1 MAETG
6 QTSVK
11 VATSFGVWEFIL
23 MGMLLVAYGGLAW
36 IMCSKSGNVVKEL
49 CKPPFFLG
57 LMVLAV
63 LLYAVLYK
71 MYDSKM
77 RVAEKAVDAL
87 VELEKTKSQNAAL
100 KNGTNGVLNVQ
111 IHGGVSCKTGAVE
124 VKTDVLL

>member
-11 VATSFGVWEFIL
+11 VAMSFGVWEFIL
-23 MGMLLVAYGGLAW
+23 MGMLLVAYGGLVW
-36 IMCSKSGNVVKEL
+36 IMCSKSGNVDKEL

-77 RVAEKAVDAL
+77 RIAEKAVDAL